1 MPARDEFTPATKR
14 RLAQRA
20 GCLCSHPECRRPT
33 IGPAASGDGT
43 INLGEAAHITAAA
56 QGGPR
61 YDPFLS
67 SEERRSQANGIS
79 MCALHAKEVDSDEK
93 EFTVERLRDWKNKAE
108 TAAFDA
114 LTTGKLVLPQGILA
128 VDAEV
133 LEQLGLKDTD
143 IGKLTQR
150 LRIAARADIDAFK
163 ALPGW
168 PVHAVGLDL
177 QTAGSDAPAF
187 GVAECASAIEASGEI
202 TIVAP
207 PGTGKSTSCVQL
219 AEAILGRDTMVAVL
233 IPLNQWS
240 AQVYGLLESLTH
252 RAPYR
257 GIREQDFQAL
267 GAHGRLALVLDA
279 WNELDSASR
288 RRATAEIGRLQ
299 REMPLLQ
306 LIVSTRRQALD
317 VPLTGPKV
325 EIQPLSDEQQLEIA
339 HAIGGDAGEKLLDQA
354 WRQAGLREL
363 ASIPLYLTALLQVPH
378 RAMPDTKEE
387 VLRVFIEANEKSP
400 KNATTLRDGFYD
412 LHGEV
417 LRGLAVEA
425 TVAANTAISEAR
437 SRSIVAEVE
446 GRLKVAGQIT
456 EQPQPA
462 AVLDLLVNHHTLTWI
477 GGSGGVSFQ
486 HEQIQEWYASFEVE
500 QLMREAAGNPGAQ
513 VRLRTDVLN
522 WPAWEEAIL
531 FACERVS
538 RVDNAGAAV
547 VAAAILDALAI
558 DPMLAAEMIFR
569 STDVV
574 WGRIGSTVQ
583 ELVRRWHAPGR
594 VDRALRFMI
603 LSGRPEFLDQVW
615 PLITHENDQVSL
627 AALRA
632 AGRNF
637 RPSLLGSDAA
647 MRIAALPP
655 NIRKNVL
662 HEIAFNSGVDG
673 LDLAASVA
681 KNDPDPEV
689 KATVANAFA
698 FRRADH
704 HLVEVLRGAH
714 EKTFDL
720 VAHKGL
726 IDDVADEQVKAGL
739 DAARE
744 RQRKR
749 GISTYDR
756 LSAIIYARDDEDH
769 SGELAEIVAEME
781 IDKKQDAGVGLL
793 YKAHT
798 RYLRAVADGL
808 LQRVRAGR
816 TLFYGSDDILAAGG
830 FSVEDDELVGI
841 ALADGCRHDDRA
853 EAAASVLGPQAV
865 DRMIESLLEV
875 KKRIRDASGRY
886 DQAAGDHYHDLLT
899 RIAHTPGA
907 SLVAAIRA
915 RSAQAGNEEMADL
928 AELISRH
935 PNGENDRGRPFDA
948 DALAAIATLAEEWG
962 NRLLASAVATRAQ
975 LASIAT
981 LASKSP
987 SAGLLPLLKRLLD
1000 EDLRQWRAFR
1010 EQARA
1015 SHYRQGT
1022 ATNEARVSW
1031 VLQYQRAFHA
1041 IGAPETAALMRDYL
1055 PDKDFGVSAALVLAG
1070 QWRAANEPS
1079 DEKRFLSGVDF
1090 SCVGEKRATRAADP
1104 AATSAEAEAIF
1115 SVIEPFIADEATDDQ
1130 KKHAVA
1136 LGVVAARLPHGERD
1150 ATIQKLISLAPRHSR
1165 AALLQNLILSGETID
1180 VEMVRNGIAE
1190 MLEEAKTQP
1199 WIVSQ
1204 GDGYELKEC
1213 LRLLPFTNRPADT
1226 LAIVRGLPDQ
1236 QRSPAFLEDMV
1247 AAFGTAPSKDAEDV
1261 LFQLAECDPH
1271 LYANR
1276 TWRDAA
1282 IRRGT
1287 LSVARRFVDLAANG
1301 AFERKGVDGW
1311 DMARQLGSLIAENP
1325 ELRAYAYNLLKDGP
1339 TSPGLA
1345 LLALAVAEEPD
1356 MEGLLLLIKIETE
1369 HKRSF
1374 VSWHAIEKVVTQHVP
1389 AENWKG
1395 AYNVVPVPAVEL
1407 RRKLLAM
1414 TTDGGPTDAAARCL
1428 NQIDKIRDRYGAPES
1443 DPRHPDLASGQSW
1456 PIVTSDP
1463 DATETA

>member
-20 GCLCSHPECRRPT
+20 GYLCSHPECRRPT
-33 IGPAASGDGT
+33 IGADASGDGT

-67 SEERRSQANGIS
+67 SEERRSQANGIW

-93 EFTVERLRDWKNKAE
+93 EFTVERLREWKNKAE
-108 TAAFDA
+108 AGAFDA

-133 LEQLGLKDTD
+133 LERLGLKDTD
-143 IGKLTQR
+143 IGRLTER
-150 LRIAARADIDAFK
+150 LKVAARADIDAFK

-168 PVHAVGLDL
+168 PVHAVTLNL
-177 QTAGSDAPAF
+177 QTAGSGAPAF
-187 GVAECASAIEASGEI
+187 DITACVSAIEASREI

-207 PGTGKSTSCVQL
+207 PGTGKSTTCVQL
-219 AEAILGRDTMVAVL
+219 VEALLGRDDMVAAL
-233 IPLNQWS
+233 ILLNEWS
-240 AQVYGLLESLTH
+240 AQSHGLLESLTH
-252 RAPYR
+252 RAPHR
-257 GIREQDFQAL
+257 GTREQDLQAL
-267 GAHGRLALVLDA
+267 AAHGRLALVLDA
-279 WNELDSASR
+279 WNELDPASR

-299 REMPLLQ
+299 RETPLLQ

-325 EIQPLSDEQQLEIA
+325 EIQPLSDVQQLEIA
-339 HAIGGDAGEKLLDQA
+339 RAIGGDAGEKLLDQV
-354 WRQAGLREL
+354 WRQAGLRDL
-363 ASIPLYLTALLQVPH
+363 ISIPLYLTALLQAPH
-378 RAMPDTKEE
+378 GAMPDTKEE
-387 VLRVFIEANEKSP
+387 VLRLFIEANEKSP
-400 KNATTLRDGFYD
+400 KNATALRDGFYD

-437 SRSIVAEVE
+437 SRSIVAGVE
-446 GRLKVAGQIT
+446 GGLKVAGQIT

-462 AVLDLLVNHHTLTWI
+462 AVLELLVNHHTLTWI
-477 GGSGGVSFQ
+477 SGSGGVSFQ
-486 HEQIQEWYASFEVE
+486 HEQIQEWYASLEVE
-500 QLMREAAGNPGAQ
+500 QLMREAAAGNPGARA
-513 VRLRTDVLN
+513 RLRTDVLN
-522 WPAWEEAIL
+522 WPAWDEAIL

-538 RVDNAGAAV
+538 RADNAGAAV

-558 DPMLAAEMIFR
+558 DPMLAAEMISR
-569 STDVV
+569 STDAV
-574 WGRIGSTVQ
+574 WARVGSTVQ
-583 ELVRRWHAPGR
+583 ALVRRWHAPGR

-603 LSGRPEFLDQVW
+603 LSSRPEFLDQVW
-615 PLITHENDQVSL
+615 PLITDEDDQVSL

-632 AGRNF
+632 AGRHF

-673 LDLAASVA
+673 LDLAAYVA

-689 KATVANAFA
+689 KAMVADAFA
-698 FRRADH
+698 FRRADR
-704 HLVEVLRGAH
+704 HLVEVLRGAD
-714 EKTFDL
+714 EMTFNL
-720 VAHKGL
+720 VARKGL
-726 IDDVADEQVKAGL
+726 IDDVTDEQVKAGL

-744 RQRKR
+744 RQRKS

-756 LSAIIYARDDEDH
+756 LSTIIYARDDEDY
-769 SGELAEIVAEME
+769 SCELAEIVAEME
-781 IDKKQDAGVGLL
+781 IDKRQDAGVGLL
-793 YKAHT
+793 YEART
-798 RYLRAVADGL
+798 RYSRAVADGL

-816 TLFYGSDDILAAGG
+816 TLFYGADDILAVGG
-830 FSVEDDELVGI
+830 FSLEDDELVGI
-841 ALADGCRHDDRA
+841 ALADSGRHDDRA
-853 EAAASVLGPQAV
+853 EAAATVLGPQAV
-865 DRMIESLLEV
+865 GCMIQALLAV
-875 KKRIRDASGRY
+875 KKRIRDANGRY
-886 DQAAGDHYHDLLT
+886 DQAAGDRYHDLLT

-975 LASIAT
+975 LAYIAT

-987 SAGLLPLLKRLLD
+987 SACLLPLLKRLLD
-1000 EDLRQWRAFR
+1000 EDLRQWRAFQ

-1022 ATNEARVSW
+1022 ASNEARVSW
-1031 VLQYQRAFHA
+1031 TLQYQRAFQA
-1041 IGAPETAALMRDYL
+1041 ISGPETVALMRDYL
-1055 PDKDFGVSAALVLAG
+1055 PDEDFGQSAALVLAG

-1079 DEKRFLSGVDF
+1079 DDKSFRSGVDF
-1090 SCVGEKRATRAADP
+1090 SRVEERRAARAADP

-1115 SVIEPFIADEATDDQ
+1115 SVIETLIADKAAENQ

-1136 LGVVAARLPHGERD
+1136 LGVVAARLPHGERG
-1150 ATIQKLISLAPRHSR
+1150 ATIQKLLALAPRRSR
-1165 AALLQNLILSGETID
+1165 AALLQNLIFSGKTID

-1190 MLEEAKTQP
+1190 MLEAAKTQS
-1199 WIVSQ
+1199 WILSQ
-1204 GDGYELKEC
+1204 DGYELKEW
-1213 LRLLPFTNRPADT
+1213 LRLLPFTTRPADA
-1226 LAIVRGLPDQ
+1226 LDIVRGLPDQ
-1236 QRSPAFLEDMV
+1236 QCNPTFMEEMIT
-1247 AAFGTAPSKDAEDV
+1247 AFGVAPADDSENV
-1261 LFQLAECDPH
+1261 LFQLAEDDAR
-1271 LYANR
+1271 LYENR
-1276 TWRDAA
+1276 AWREAVV
-1282 IRRGT
+1282 RRGT
-1287 LSVARRFVDLAANG
+1287 LPAARRFVDLAANG
-1301 AFERKGVDGW
+1301 AFHGKGVDGW
-1311 DMARQLGSLIAENP
+1311 QIARQLAALIAEHP
-1325 ELRAYAYNLLKDGP
+1325 GLRAHVYNLLKDGP
-1339 TSPGLA
+1339 TSPGLE
-1345 LLALAVAEEPD
+1345 LLAQAVAENPD
-1356 MEGLLLLIKIETE
+1356 AEGLLLLIKIEIE

-1374 VSWHAIEKVVTQHVP
+1374 ASWRTIENIVTEHVP

-1395 AYNVVPVPAVEL
+1395 AYNVVPVPAAEL
-1407 RRKLLAM
+1407 RRTLLSM
-1414 TTDGGPTDAAARCL
+1414 TTDGGPADAAARCL

-1443 DPRHPDLASGQSW
+1443 DPRHPDLASSQSW